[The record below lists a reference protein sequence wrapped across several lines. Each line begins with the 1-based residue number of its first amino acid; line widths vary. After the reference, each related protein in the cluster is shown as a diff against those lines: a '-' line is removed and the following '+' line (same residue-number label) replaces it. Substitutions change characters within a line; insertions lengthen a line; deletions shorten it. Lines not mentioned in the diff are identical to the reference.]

1 MHMKKIIIL
10 LIPILLSSCF
20 FSDNNSDKVE
30 EAKQEML
37 WGETTNTWE
46 EISNTSVEENTNT
59 EEVNQEKKDEPTV
72 VTTPLTSGTSLIEIE
87 DLNNKDFYSGEF
99 YINWKVLWEVDKIEV
114 SFSNDTSSYPPDL
127 YNLKQFKK
135 WDTTFKYMASSNFK
149 TLDFWLNK
157 YIFTAYSGDSTY
169 KIKVEINIPE
179 KEKTSSAS
187 TKKEDSSTSANIEK
201 NTLWDNSEINNLII
215 KENFATLEVNC
226 TNLTDFLVENYGYS
240 YWNSCRDITKDKSI
254 WFYVLR
260 LKWENYFYE
269 KHYVNYE
276 TKQYWIL
283 LLETWTWITKDTMKD
298 KNDELKQVSWDQ
310 VLQADKKFK

>member
-1 MHMKKIIIL
+1 
-10 LIPILLSSCF
+10 
-20 FSDNNSDKVE
+20 
-30 EAKQEML
+30 ML

-46 EISNTSVEENTNT
+46 EVSDISIEENTNT
-59 EEVNQEKKDEPTV
+59 EEVNQENKNEPTV
-72 VTTPLTSGTSLIEIE
+72 ITTPLTSWTPLIEIE

-114 SFSNDTSSYPPDL
+114 SFSNETSSYPPDL

-157 YIFTAYSGDSTY
+157 YIFTAYSWDSTY

-179 KEKTSSAS
+179 KEKVSSVNTQELNS
-187 TKKEDSSTSANIEK
+187 DSEVKNI
-201 NTLWDNSEINNLII
+201 LWDNLEINNLTI
-215 KENFATLEVNC
+215 KENFATEEVNC
-226 TNLTDFLVENYGYS
+226 SNLTDFLVENYWYS
-240 YWNSCRDITKDKSI
+240 YWNSCRDIIKDKSI

-260 LKWENYFYE
+260 LKWENYYYE

-276 TKQYWIL
+276 TKQYGIL
-283 LLETWTWITKDTMKD
+283 LLETGTWVTKDTMKD
-298 KNDELKQVSWDQ
+298 KNDELKQVSWDE
-310 VLQADKKFK
+310 VLKADKKFK

>member
-1 MHMKKIIIL
+1 MKKIIIL

-20 FSDNNSDKVE
+20 FSDNNKVE

-37 WGETTNTWE
+37 WDQVSNTWE
-46 EISNTSVEENTNT
+46 EVSGTSVEENTDT
-59 EEVNQEKKDEPTV
+59 QEEKKDEPTV
-72 VTTPLTSGTSLIEIE
+72 TITSLTSWTQLIEIE
-87 DLNNKDFYSGEF
+87 DLSNKDFYAWEF

-114 SFSNDTSSYPPDL
+114 SFSNETSSYPEDL

-157 YIFTAYSGDSTY
+157 YIFTAYSWDSTY

-179 KEKTSSAS
+179 KEKTDS
-187 TKKEDSSTSANIEK
+187 TSTEKEDSNTSANIEK
-201 NTLWDNSEINNLII
+201 NTLWDNSEINNLTI
-215 KENFATLEVNC
+215 KEDFVTDDINC
-226 TNLTDFLVENYGYS
+226 TNLTDFLVENYWYS

-260 LKWENYFYE
+260 LKGENYFYE
-269 KHYVNYE
+269 KHYINYE

-283 LLETWTWITKDTMKD
+283 LLETWTWVTKDTIKD
-298 KNDELKQVSWDQ
+298 KNDELKQISWDE
-310 VLQADKKFK
+310 VLKADKKFK